1 MLWSRLHFDSGRQ
14 DASALTSYST
24 NVKQKKFEKFY
35 LKMRVISIRKE
46 KKTNTFIFGSKK

>member
-24 NVKQKKFEKFY
+24 NVKQKKFEKFS
-35 LKMRVISIRKE
+35 LKMGLFLTE
-46 KKTNTFIFGSKK
+46 KKKKKYIYFWL